1 MEKVDMWQAL
11 FWISVAFV
19 FYAYFGYPLILF
31 VLGKFRRQSMYS
43 VRADFRPSVCLFISA
58 FNEEK
63 VLRRKIENSLS
74 LDYPKS
80 KLNIIVAS
88 DGSSDGTVS
97 IARDYAD
104 HGVTLHN
111 FSARRGKSAAINSV
125 MQHVREEIVV
135 FTDANAIFAADAL
148 SIMMAHFSDPRIGC
162 VVGKLR
168 YVDRHTSGVGK
179 GEGIYW
185 RYESKISQLESALQ
199 RVLVAN
205 GSIFAI
211 RRDLFKQLHPEVAND
226 FQLPVDISSQGY
238 GVVYEPRA
246 EAIERTTIFWQE
258 EFQRKVRIVLRGI
271 TGFSVLANRFRGF
284 RLWQFA
290 SHKLLRWAV
299 ALFLLLAFAANT
311 MLVAR
316 SWFYAGAAA
325 LQAAFYLAAFNGW
338 RLRKAKKPHRL
349 FYVPFYFTMVNL
361 AATVAMIKFAVGHRQ
376 AVWEK
381 AESARFSPVH
391 APAETLSAI
400 ATPEVAEDSR
410 RHRNTAAQIGKN

>member
-1 MEKVDMWQAL
+1 MWPAL

-19 FYAYFGYPLILF
+19 FYAYFGYALILL
-31 VLGKFRRQSMYS
+31 VLGKFRRHSAALRSPDYC
-43 VRADFRPSVCLFISA
+43 PSVCVFISA

-74 LDYPKS
+74 LDYPRN
-80 KLNIIVAS
+80 KLGIIVAS
-88 DGSSDGTVS
+88 DGSSDGTVD
-97 IARDYAD
+97 IARDYD
-104 HGVTLHN
+104 DLGVTLHN
-111 FSARRGKSAAINSV
+111 FSMRRGKSEAINSV
-125 MQHVREEIVV
+125 MKHVRQEIVV

-148 SIMMAHFSDPRIGC
+148 KKMIAHFSDPQIGC

-185 RYESKISQLESALQ
+185 RYESKISQLESALH

-211 RRDLFKQLHPEVAND
+211 RRNLFKQLHPEVAND
-226 FQLPVDISSQGY
+226 FQLPVDIASQGY
-238 GVVYEPRA
+238 GVVYEPQA

-271 TGFSVLANRFRGF
+271 TGFSVLANRFKGF

-299 ALFLLLAFAANT
+299 APFLLLALAANG
-311 MLVAR
+311 MLVAQ
-316 SWFYAGAAA
+316 SWFYACTAI
-325 LQAAFYLAAFNGW
+325 LQVAFYLAAFNGW

-361 AATVAMIKFAVGHRQ
+361 AATVAVIKFAVGQRQ

-381 AESARFSPVH
+381 AESARFSPIH
-391 APAETLSAI
+391 SPAQALSAVT
-400 ATPEVAEDSR
+400 APDLAEDLQ
-410 RHRNTAAQIGKN
+410 HRPRGAVRIGKN

>member
-1 MEKVDMWQAL
+1 MWQVL
-11 FWISVAFV
+11 FWMSVGV
-19 FYAYFGYPLILF
+19 IFYSYFGYPIILYLI
-31 VLGKFRRQSMYS
+31 GKFRRRTS
-43 VRADFRPSVCLFISA
+43 VSRSGEHYPYVCVFISA

-74 LDYPKS
+74 LDYPRD
-80 KLNIIVAS
+80 KLRILVAS
-88 DGSSDGTVS
+88 DGSSDQTEK
-97 IARDYAD
+97 IASDYD
-104 HGVTLHN
+104 DLGVTLYH
-111 FSARRGKSAAINSV
+111 FPSRRGKSAVINSV

-135 FTDANAIFAADAL
+135 FTDANALFSSDAL
-148 SIMMAHFSDPRIGC
+148 QKMVCHFSNPEIGC

-211 RRDLFKQLHPEVAND
+211 RRVLFKQLYPAVAND
-226 FQLPVDISSQGY
+226 FQMPVDIASQGY
-238 GVVYEPRA
+238 GIVYEPNA

-271 TGFSVLANRFRGF
+271 TGFSMLASRFSGF
-284 RLWQFA
+284 RLWQFI
-290 SHKLLRWAV
+290 SHKFSRWFIGPFLIIAFIANIV
-299 ALFLLLAFAANT
+299 LCKGSWFFTAALIAQALF
-311 MLVAR
+311 
-316 SWFYAGAAA
+316 
-325 LQAAFYLAAFNGW
+325 YLSAFNGW

-361 AATVAMIKFAVGHRQ
+361 AAMVAMSKFMVGHRQ
-376 AVWEK
+376 VVWEK
-381 AESARFSPVH
+381 AESARFSPIH
-391 APAETLSAI
+391 TSEPGII
-400 ATPEVAEDSR
+400 AQSEKNQVSEELPR
-410 RHRNTAAQIGKN
+410 RSSKVIRMGKH